1 MTHDGD
7 SLDRGAFLRIAAG
20 TTLGL
25 AGLTGLGAEAA
36 SGARGAA
43 SKGMIGFNQPDSA
56 NPVVFVLYRGAQA
69 EAKRLGYTL
78 LQSSANLQATKQI
91 AEIQT
96 WIAEGV
102 KGITVLPLNADSMAP
117 LLKKAQAK
125 GIPFVGYAAP
135 IPGENGFDGWN
146 NIKGAS
152 EVGTFAGNW
161 VNSTLGGNAEVALLT
176 ADALG
181 AIGARV
187 HLAGSDLQKVAPK
200 AKIVAHQDAITAPQ
214 ALTVAQSML
223 SANPN
228 INVFICM
235 SDDGCIGV
243 QQAFM
248 QTKPSAARQ
257 AQMCIV
263 GFDGG
268 QRALAAILKGGVIKA
283 TAALDLLKIGAAA
296 VSIPVNIIEKNGAP
310 RVSRPDPLL
319 VTHAT
324 QALGKQLLARYA

>member
-1 MTHDGD
+1 
-7 SLDRGAFLRIAAG
+7 
-20 TTLGL
+20 
-25 AGLTGLGAEAA
+25 
-36 SGARGAA
+36 
-43 SKGMIGFNQPDSA
+43 MIGFNQPDSA

-78 LQSSANLQATKQI
+78 LQSSAGLDPTKQI

-102 KGITVLPLNADSMAP
+102 KGLTVLPLNAGAMTP
-117 LLKKAQAK
+117 LLKKAQQA
-125 GIPFVGYAAP
+125 GIPFVGYAAK
-135 IPGENGFDGWN
+135 IPGENGFCGWN
-146 NIKGAS
+146 NVEGAN
-152 EVGTFAGNW
+152 EVGTFAGKW
-161 VNSTLGGNAEVALLT
+161 VNSTLAGKAEVALLT

-181 AIGARV
+181 AIGLRV
-187 HLAGSDLQKVAPK
+187 HNAASDLQKVAPK

-235 SDDGCIGV
+235 SDDGCIGA

-248 QTKPSAARQ
+248 QTKPSKARQ

-283 TAALDLLKIGAAA
+283 TAALDLLEVGAAA
-296 VSIPVNIIEKNGAP
+296 VSIPVDLITKKGPTSSTPA
-310 RVSRPDPLL
+310 PLL

-324 QALGKQLLARYA
+324 QALGKKLLARYAS